1 MFDRLLQPRVI
12 AALSEAPVVALT
24 GTRQVGKTTLALTV
38 GQAMAATR
46 SPLYLDL
53 ESESDRARL
62 AQPELYLADHRDEL
76 LILDEVQRTPE
87 LFAVLRGQIDRARRA
102 GQRHGL
108 YLLLGSAS
116 MDRLR
121 QSGESLAGRI
131 AHLELAPLT
140 LAEATGVGANELWL
154 RGGFPD
160 SLLATDAAAS
170 LRWRQNFIRSM
181 LERDALWF
189 SPRAAVETLRRLWTM
204 LAHHQGGL
212 LNAAMFARNL
222 GVDGKTVAHYLD
234 LLVDL
239 MLVRRLPPWHANAG
253 KRLVRAPKVYVRDSG
268 LLHALLG
275 IADKDTLLSHPV
287 LGASWESWVI
297 ENLLALAPP
306 GCEAYFYR
314 SAAGAEIDLLVQRP
328 GGERW
333 AIEVK
338 RSLSP
343 KLERGFHAA
352 CADVQPTH
360 KWLVY
365 PGEVRY
371 RIGPDVW
378 AVSPT
383 ELAQGLASLQ

>member
-1 MFDRLLQPRVI
+1 MFDRLIQPRIVG
-12 AALSEAPVVALT
+12 ALRESPAVVLT
-24 GTRQVGKTTLALTV
+24 GPRQVGKTTLALSV
-38 GQAMAATR
+38 GQALAGTR
-46 SPLYLDL
+46 EALYLDL
-53 ESESDRARL
+53 ESDADRAKL
-62 AQPELYLADHRDEL
+62 AQPELYLADHRDKL
-76 LILDEVQRTPE
+76 LILDEVQRTPQ
-87 LFAVLRGQIDRARRA
+87 LFGLLRGQIDRARRA

-116 MDRLR
+116 MELLR
-121 QSGESLAGRI
+121 QSGESLAGRV

-140 LAEATGVGANELWL
+140 LAEATGVAPDELWL
-154 RGGFPD
+154 RGGYPE
-160 SLLATDAAAS
+160 SLLAADAAAS
-170 LRWRQNFIRSM
+170 LRWRGNLIRSM

-189 SPRAAVETLRRLWTM
+189 HPRAAVETLRRLWTM

-234 LLVDL
+234 LLADL
-239 MLVRRLPPWHANAG
+239 LLVRRLPPWHANVG

-275 IADKDTLLSHPV
+275 IGDKETLLSHPV
-287 LGASWESWVI
+287 LGASWEGWVI
-297 ENLLALAPP
+297 ENLMALTPP
-306 GCEAYFYR
+306 DCEAFFYR

-333 AIEVK
+333 AIEIK

-365 PGEVRY
+365 PGEERY

-378 AVSPT
+378 VVSPA
-383 ELAQGLASLQ
+383 ELTRGLASLP

>member
-1 MFDRLLQPRVI
+1 MFKRLIEARAV
-12 AALSEAPVVALT
+12 AALGEMPAVALT
-24 GTRQVGKTTLALTV
+24 GPRQVGKTTLAL
-38 GQAMAATR
+38 AMGEAFAPTR
-46 SPLYLDL
+46 PPRYLDL
-53 ESESDRARL
+53 ESEADRARL
-62 AQPELYLADHRDEL
+62 AQPELYLADHAGEL
-76 LILDEVQRTPE
+76 LILDEVQRTPQ

-116 MDRLR
+116 MDLLR

-140 LAEATGVGANELWL
+140 LAEAAGVPADELWL
-154 RGGFPD
+154 RGGFPE
-160 SLLATDAAAS
+160 SVLAADHAAS
-170 LRWRQNFIRSM
+170 LRWRQNYVRSM
-181 LERDALWF
+181 LERDVQLF
-189 SPRAAVETLRRLWTM
+189 SPRAAVQTLRRLWTM

-222 GVDGKTVAHYLD
+222 GVDGKTIAHYLD

-239 MLVRRLPPWHANAG
+239 MLVRRLPPWHANVG
-253 KRLVRAPKVYVRDSG
+253 KRLVKSPKVYVRDAG

-287 LGASWESWVI
+287 LGASWEGWVI

-306 GCEAYFYR
+306 DSEAFFYR

-333 AIEVK
+333 AIEIK

-343 KLERGFHAA
+343 KLERGFHAG
-352 CADVQPTH
+352 CEDVRPTH

-365 PGEVRY
+365 PGEERF

-378 AVSPT
+378 AVSPA
-383 ELAQGLASLQ
+383 ELARGLASLS

>member
-1 MFDRLLQPRVI
+1 MFERQLQARVI
-12 AALSEAPVVALT
+12 AALGEMPAVVLT
-24 GTRQVGKTTLALTV
+24 GPRQAGKTTLALAV
-38 GQAMAATR
+38 GQALAATR
-46 SPLYLDL
+46 PPLYLDL
-53 ESESDRARL
+53 ESEADRARL
-62 AQPELYLADHRDEL
+62 AQPELYLADHVGEL
-76 LILDEVQRTPE
+76 LILDEVQRTPQ

-116 MDRLR
+116 MDLLR

-131 AHLELAPLT
+131 AHLELSPLT
-140 LAEATGVGANELWL
+140 LAEAAGVPADELWL
-154 RGGFPD
+154 RGGFPE
-160 SLLATDAAAS
+160 SVLASDRAAS
-170 LRWRQNFIRSM
+170 LRWRRNFIRSM
-181 LERDALWF
+181 LERDVLLF

-212 LNAAMFARNL
+212 LNAAMIARNL

-239 MLVRRLPPWHANAG
+239 MLVRRLPPWHANLG
-253 KRLVRAPKVYVRDSG
+253 KRLVRTPKVYVRDAG

-287 LGASWESWVI
+287 LGASWEGWVI

-306 GCEAYFYR
+306 DCEAFFYR

-333 AIEVK
+333 AIEIK

-343 KLERGFHAA
+343 KLERGFHTA

-365 PGEVRY
+365 PGEARY
-371 RIGPDVW
+371 RVGPDVW
-378 AVSPT
+378 AVSPA
-383 ELAQGLASLQ
+383 ELAQGLASLT

>member
-1 MFDRLLQPRVI
+1 MFERQLQARVI
-12 AALSEAPVVALT
+12 AALGEMPAVVLT
-24 GTRQVGKTTLALTV
+24 GPRQVGKTTLALAV
-38 GQAMAATR
+38 GQALAATR
-46 SPLYLDL
+46 PPLYLDL
-53 ESESDRARL
+53 ESEADRARL
-62 AQPELYLADHRDEL
+62 AQPELYLADHVGEL
-76 LILDEVQRTPE
+76 LILDEVQRTPQ

-116 MDRLR
+116 MDLLR

-131 AHLELAPLT
+131 AHLELSPLT
-140 LAEATGVGANELWL
+140 LAEAAGVPADELWL
-154 RGGFPD
+154 RGGFPE
-160 SLLATDAAAS
+160 SVLAADRAAS
-170 LRWRQNFIRSM
+170 LRWRRNFIRSM
-181 LERDALWF
+181 LERDVLLF

-212 LNAAMFARNL
+212 LNAAMIARNL

-239 MLVRRLPPWHANAG
+239 MLVRRLPPWHANLG
-253 KRLVRAPKVYVRDSG
+253 KRLVRTPKVYVRDAG

-287 LGASWESWVI
+287 LGASWEGWVI

-306 GCEAYFYR
+306 DCEAFFYR

-333 AIEVK
+333 AIEIK

-343 KLERGFHAA
+343 KLERGFHTA

-365 PGEVRY
+365 PGEARY
-371 RIGPDVW
+371 RVGPDVW
-378 AVSPT
+378 AVSPA
-383 ELAQGLASLQ
+383 ELAQGLASLT